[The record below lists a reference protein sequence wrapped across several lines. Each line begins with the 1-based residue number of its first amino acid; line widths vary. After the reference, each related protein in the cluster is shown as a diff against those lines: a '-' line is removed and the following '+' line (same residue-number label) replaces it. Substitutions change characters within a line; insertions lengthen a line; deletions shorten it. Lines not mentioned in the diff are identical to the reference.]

1 MIRCGPQGQRML
13 VGGQALPFFWCLV
26 ADCSKAGD
34 IFHTQAVDQ
43 AHFCIGFMDAI
54 TCEI

>member
-1 MIRCGPQGQRML
+1 MIRCGPQGRRML

-34 IFHTQAVDQ
+34 VFHTQAVDQ